1 MKKIVGLL
9 ALVLATSITSQ
20 ACQQY
25 EAQFIGKVV
34 KSEKVSA
41 DTCAVQI
48 SYSSF
53 NSSIMCPLDISE
65 VEDKKV
71 LTSQCDKKTGETIS
85 GIIVDAGAQLYI
97 E

>member
-1 MKKIVGLL
+1 MKKIVGLF

-34 KSEKVSA
+34 KIEKASA
-41 DTCAVQI
+41 GSCTVEI
-48 SYSSF
+48 NYSSF

-65 VEDKKV
+65 VNNKDV
-71 LTSQCDKKTGETIS
+71 VTTQCDKKAGETIS
-85 GIIVDAGAQLYI
+85 GILVDDGAQLYI